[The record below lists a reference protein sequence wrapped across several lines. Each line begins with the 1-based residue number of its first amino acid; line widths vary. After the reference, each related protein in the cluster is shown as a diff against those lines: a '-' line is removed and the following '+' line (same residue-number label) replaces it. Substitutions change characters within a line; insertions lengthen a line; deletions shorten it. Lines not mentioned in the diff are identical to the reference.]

1 MKQFK
6 IIIKVA
12 LLNKLHN
19 YKTYC
24 KVENVRKKWNYEK
37 VAIIR
42 EEDTTVRYKVTIKIV
57 TLSHNYEKKKL
68 NYEK

>member
-12 LLNKLHN
+12 NFTIIRHTVKLQMSE
-19 YKTYC
+19 K
-24 KVENVRKKWNYEK
+24 RNYEK

-42 EEDTTVRYKVTIKIV
+42 EEDTTEI
-57 TLSHNYEKKKL
+57 
-68 NYEK
+68 